1 MSNTSIKVDLKFGAD
16 VSAAKKA
23 MEELHRSLIQVSN
36 VKNPGSIYTKDLNE
50 ASRAAAQLRVQLQN
64 AFNQDTGKLNLN
76 KLNSEMQKSG
86 MSIEKYRAKLAAIG
100 PQGQQTFNQLAYAIA
115 TADTQTLSLSNGLR
129 RLGSTFMNT
138 LRYQLSSSLI
148 MGFTRG
154 IGEAINYV
162 KDLNGS
168 LNDIRIVTGL
178 GAEEMKK
185 FANEANKAAK
195 ALNTTTNEYAKAS
208 LIYFQQGLNDQQ
220 VKERTELTIK
230 MANVTGQAVKEVS
243 DQLTAVWNNFDNGT
257 RSLEYYIDVIT
268 ALGAT
273 TASSSEE
280 ITQGLEKFA
289 AVAETVGLSYEY
301 AASALATVTAETRQS
316 ADVVGTAFKTLFA
329 RIQDLELGKTLDDGT
344 TLGQYSQAL
353 AAVGI
358 NIKNTSGEV
367 KDMNNILDEMGA
379 KWNTLTQAQQVALAQ
394 NVAGTRQYT
403 QLIALMSN
411 WDTFQENLNTSL
423 NSSGALQEQADIY
436 AESWQA
442 ASDRVKASLE
452 TIYDHLLDD
461 SFFIDATD
469 TLANFIG
476 LIDNLIEGLGG
487 LPGVLALVG
496 GALMRVF
503 SAQMANGINNVVM
516 GFRAMTASGR
526 AANQRMQEE
535 AIIGMRANYGTSG
548 AGAQQG
554 ELTDKAIKVQTE
566 FIQNKNKMLDIDRQ
580 VAELQIN
587 QLEDQRKMIE
597 AQLQEQKILEQNLA
611 IDKKRSQ
618 VSEETLS
625 KRFGFGEKKFAK
637 ANENEQMEEYWNKDS
652 KVINGVGNR
661 GQFVMI
667 GEEQRKKAF
676 ANLRSSSAAQSINSA
691 IGFGDQSIFAPLTD
705 KSAQASAGQMKNA
718 LDELQSRLKN
728 LGSLQKKFPHR

>member
-548 AGAQQG
+548 AGVPPLHSQCLALRGHCPSLGCVPGLQG
-554 ELTDKAIKVQTE
+554 KH
-566 FIQNKNKMLDIDRQ
+566 
-580 VAELQIN
+580 
-587 QLEDQRKMIE
+587 
-597 AQLQEQKILEQNLA
+597 
-611 IDKKRSQ
+611 
-618 VSEETLS
+618 
-625 KRFGFGEKKFAK
+625 
-637 ANENEQMEEYWNKDS
+637 
-652 KVINGVGNR
+652 
-661 GQFVMI
+661 
-667 GEEQRKKAF
+667 
-676 ANLRSSSAAQSINSA
+676 
-691 IGFGDQSIFAPLTD
+691 
-705 KSAQASAGQMKNA
+705 
-718 LDELQSRLKN
+718 
-728 LGSLQKKFPHR
+728 LGSSPGNPVCFCRPVTVLSSFQKQAFY